1 MVHTCREL
9 RRTPQVSFAQK
20 GQDLQE
26 LIDIMDRLKIP
37 ADKRPWL
44 VAGGML
50 WDVTKILENHVWE
63 KVTNVLFNGING
75 DFMGIKG
82 DLIG

>member
-44 VAGGML
+44 GAGGML
-50 WDVTKILENHVWE
+50 VGCYEDLGKSCL
-63 KVTNVLFNGING
+63 G
-75 DFMGIKG
+75 KG
-82 DLIG
+82 D